1 LDSSF
6 SFTGL
11 KQPFSASNIYYRFL
25 DLFGL
30 MGRAGILTNSTMVCA
45 PLMARSV
52 EQMVIDMQSA
62 EAQGADAVE
71 VRLDYINSFQP
82 SQDLETIIRNKPLP
96 VIIVYRFY
104 SIWSLNTIS
113 FSLFFV
119 VLNYH

>member
-1 LDSSF
+1 
-6 SFTGL
+6 
-11 KQPFSASNIYYRFL
+11 
-25 DLFGL
+25 

-52 EQMVIDMQSA
+52 EQMVVDMQSA

-71 VRLDYINSFQP
+71 IRLDCIDSFQP

-104 SIWSLNTIS
+104 SIWCLNTIS
-113 FSLFFV
+113 LSFVVFELSLITKRLKMTEKGWRRLGMEHVSLF
-119 VLNYH
+119 LY

>member
-1 LDSSF
+1 
-6 SFTGL
+6 
-11 KQPFSASNIYYRFL
+11 
-25 DLFGL
+25 
-30 MGRAGILTNSTMVCA
+30 MGRAGILANSTMVCA

-104 SIWSLNTIS
+104 SIWSLNSIS

-119 VLNYH
+119 VFELSLIFFFLTGSLFLVRELIYRW